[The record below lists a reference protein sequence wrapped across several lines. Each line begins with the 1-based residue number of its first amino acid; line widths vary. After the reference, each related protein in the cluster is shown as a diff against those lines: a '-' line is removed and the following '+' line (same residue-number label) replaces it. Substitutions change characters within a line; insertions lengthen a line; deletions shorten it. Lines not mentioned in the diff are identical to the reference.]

1 MFKLSWMKI
10 KGGTEHMISEK
21 ELERINTLA
30 RKSKKEGLT
39 KEEKSEQYQ
48 LRQKYLKS
56 IRQSFKNQLHS
67 VKVIDP
73 EGTDVTPKKLK
84 DEQNKDKRK

>member
-1 MFKLSWMKI
+1 
-10 KGGTEHMISEK
+10 MISDK

-39 KEEKSEQYQ
+39 KEEKSEQYK

-84 DEQNKDKRK
+84 EEQNKDKRK

>member
-1 MFKLSWMKI
+1 
-10 KGGTEHMISEK
+10 MISDK
-21 ELERINTLA
+21 ELERINALS
-30 RKSKKEGLT
+30 RKSKEEGLT
-39 KEEKSEQYQ
+39 KEEKSEQYK

-73 EGTDVTPKKLK
+73 EGTDVTPQKLK
-84 DEQNKDKRK
+84 DEQNKDKSKE

>member
-1 MFKLSWMKI
+1 
-10 KGGTEHMISEK
+10 MISKK